1 MGPRPARHLADSA
14 GQSRGAGHRIDAAG
28 RGATLCQLA
37 LSGPLPAGE
46 PLYSGSGRRFQ
57 YQLLDR
63 PCWNDMLGATAGLS
77 SSAENTGGQATCATR
92 QFRLVGPLGLIQAPA
107 ARSTHSCAVPRA
119 SLDRGRTVLLNRP
132 VYSTG
137 AGFALT

>member
-77 SSAENTGGQATCATR
+77 SSAENTGGQATRATR
-92 QFRLVGPLGLIQAPA
+92 QFRLVGPLGQLEKLIGPAPGLHLEGN
-107 ARSTHSCAVPRA
+107 SA
-119 SLDRGRTVLLNRP
+119 SRLGIIRGNFGLL
-132 VYSTG
+132 
-137 AGFALT
+137 